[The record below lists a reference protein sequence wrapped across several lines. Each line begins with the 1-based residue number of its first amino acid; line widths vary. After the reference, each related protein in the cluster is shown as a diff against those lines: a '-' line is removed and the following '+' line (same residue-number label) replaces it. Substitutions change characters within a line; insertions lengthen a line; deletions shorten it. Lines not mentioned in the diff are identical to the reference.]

1 VALQGNWSLNADVKK
16 VWFETDA
23 KINGGALKSK
33 VKLDP
38 VVASVGFGYKF

>member
-1 VALQGNWSLNADVKK
+1 MKIWPWSANLDVKK

-23 KINGGALKSK
+23 KINGGALTSK

-38 VVASVGFGYKF
+38 VVASVGLSRKF